1 MILSYL
7 AQLRS
12 FFLPN
17 SLHGYYIASQ
27 KLVGLEIQSTT
38 IFATTVSVYGHK
50 KVISGC
56 YQQEISQDDLTP
68 LDERIVD
75 ALKKI
80 ALVIGDYNE
89 LTLSLSNNLTI
100 FKEITVPFIDM
111 DTIKM
116 VIPFEVEPMLPFAL
130 NEAFID
136 ALIVHQDKVAHKTT
150 LQVAAIKKSTVATY
164 VALLNKA
171 GLTPTKFSVH
181 LFEFYSIYKEIPEY
195 HNDMTSTLCIETMS
209 DSRQFIA
216 IVDGELA
223 NVRIIPRGSTD
234 ARFIQDIQFT
244 LDTFNNQLPE
254 SKKIKRILVATS
266 SIQSKELINE
276 IQEAT
281 DLKTEEFLLYKVVHN
296 NTIKAI
302 NSVLLT
308 TPYIA
313 AMGAGLDLPY
323 TRSINFLKDEFEIHD
338 DRLFVKQIITAA
350 TIAII
355 SFGALIFHT
364 QHIQNKLKKEINIS
378 QQDAKTRLIKEL
390 NLPASQSKNSLKS
403 VINFANNFIT
413 KQEEIW
419 FALSNQNRYSFLHF
433 LQELFRRLD
442 PQALG
447 LSLRLLTIND
457 ATSTMTLE
465 GEVKGFNELEKFT
478 EELNRP
484 NSIFTLVKAPQEPK
498 FSITLTLNK
507 NYKED

>member
-17 SLHGYYIASQ
+17 SLFGYYLTPQ

-38 IFATTVSVYGHK
+38 IYATTISAYGHK
-50 KVISGC
+50 KIISGC
-56 YQQEISQDDLTP
+56 FQQEISQDDLIP
-68 LDERIVD
+68 PDERIID

-80 ALVIGDYNE
+80 ALAIGDYNE
-89 LTLSLSNNLTI
+89 LAVSLSNNLII
-100 FKEITVPFIDM
+100 FKEITVPFLDM

-116 VIPFEVEPMLPFAL
+116 VIPFEVEPLLPFTL

-136 ALIVHQDKVAHKTT
+136 ALVVHHDKVAHKST
-150 LQVAAIKKSTVATY
+150 LQVAAIKKSTVTTY
-164 VALLNKA
+164 VALFDKA
-171 GLTPTKFSVH
+171 GLVPTKFSVH

-195 HNDMTSTLCIETMS
+195 HNDTTSTLCIETLS
-209 DSRQFIA
+209 DSRQFLA
-216 IVDGELA
+216 IVDGQLN
-223 NVRIIPRGSTD
+223 NVRIIPRGNTD

-266 SIQSKELINE
+266 SMQSKELINE

-281 DLKTEEFLLYKVVHN
+281 GLKVEEFLLYKVVHN

-323 TRSINFLKDEFEIHD
+323 TRSINFLKEEFESHND
-338 DRLFVKQIITAA
+338 TLFIKQFIMAIIITI
-350 TIAII
+350 IA
-355 SFGALIFHT
+355 FGALIFHT
-364 QHIQNKLKKEINIS
+364 QHIQNTLKKEINIS
-378 QQDAKTRLIKEL
+378 QQDAKTKLIKEL
-390 NLPASQSKNSLKS
+390 NLPAAQSKNSLKS
-403 VINFANNFIT
+403 VIIFANNFIT

-442 PQALG
+442 PQVLG

-478 EELNRP
+478 EELNRS